1 VSRREFSPGYSLLL
15 GGVFAL
21 PMALGATWLGAS
33 PYRILG
39 YGAWALVGLWGVHLA
54 TSLVLRRRGGADQE
68 HPVS

>member
-39 YGAWALVGLWGVHLA
+39 YGVWALVAAWGVHLVA
-54 TSLVLRRRGGADQE
+54 SLVLAARGESPQ
-68 HPVS
+68 HPPDR